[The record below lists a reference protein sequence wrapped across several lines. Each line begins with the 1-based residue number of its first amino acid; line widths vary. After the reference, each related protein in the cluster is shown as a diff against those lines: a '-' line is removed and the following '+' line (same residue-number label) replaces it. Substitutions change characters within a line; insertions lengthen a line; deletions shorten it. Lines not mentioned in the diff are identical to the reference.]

1 MPSTENVITRINP
14 SDVVDA
20 ILAVFITSVKSPH
33 LAFSSIPHETVTISK
48 SKAMSTTK
56 QIDADTQHNQAVDS
70 ASEAGAEID
79 SDNALLESIGYK
91 QRIHKMV
98 NAILLYMHRIA
109 NLIGSYA
116 ISIMGVLGSVP
127 ASWASPLAAGGPA
140 TAIWAWFSGAF
151 FSLCIALS
159 VAELM
164 SAYPTSGGM
173 YFVTK
178 HVFPQDQVPLA
189 AWVIGWSNFLGQTAG
204 AASVGYSIAQMIL
217 AAVVIGSEQED
228 GTFAYTPTAGVT
240 VALSI
245 AILVCHGIICSFPT
259 GKLSQIIKWFAPI
272 NLIGSVAISVALIVL
287 LPDKPPASKVF
298 GDVIDG
304 SGWNSKGFSFLIGYL
319 SVAWTMTDYDATGHI
334 SEELHSAAISGPVAI
349 FQAVLVPW
357 FFGWLLNVALGF
369 GAGDVAT
376 LLSTQ
381 MGNPAAQVFYN
392 AGGRKGGLAMWFWV
406 ILIQFFT
413 GITALLA
420 NTRTCFALARD
431 EALPFSST
439 LRKMDSRTQTPLY
452 SVWAVVTA
460 CCLMNLIGLGSTQT
474 INGIYGVTA
483 PAMDISYI
491 AVIAARLYYQKEHP
505 IAKGPFQLGRWQK
518 PINVIAIV
526 WVIFIS
532 VILFF
537 PPTYPV
543 TALNM
548 NYAVAIAGF
557 IALFAIT
564 WWYLQAKRHYTGPRV
579 DDN

>member
-1 MPSTENVITRINP
+1 MIE
-14 SDVVDA
+14 
-20 ILAVFITSVKSPH
+20 ILMVMMMKQVNTAVQHSQS
-33 LAFSSIPHETVTISK
+33 
-48 SKAMSTTK
+48 
-56 QIDADTQHNQAVDS
+56 ADNILGVG
-70 ASEAGAEID
+70 SEVD
-79 SDNALLESIGYK
+79 SDNALLESIGYR
-91 QRIHKMV
+91 QEFRREFTRWST
-98 NAILLYMHRIA
+98 L
-109 NLIGSYA
+109 SYA

-178 HVFPQDQVPLA
+178 HVFPEDKVPLA
-189 AWVIGWSNFLGQTAG
+189 AWIIGWSNFLGQTAG
-204 AASVGYSIAQMIL
+204 AASLGYSIAQMIL
-217 AAVVIGSEQED
+217 AAVVIGSEQDD
-228 GTFAYTPTAGVT
+228 GTFAYTPTAEVT

-245 AILVCHGIICSFPT
+245 VILICHGIICSFST
-259 GKLSQIIKWFAPI
+259 AKLSSIIKWFAPI
-272 NLIGSVAISVALIVL
+272 NCKPNQLVGSVAISIALLVL
-287 LPDKPPASKVF
+287 LPNKPPASRVF
-298 GDVIDG
+298 GEVSDG

-334 SEELHSAAISGPVAI
+334 SEELHSAAITGPVAI
-349 FQAVLVPW
+349 FQAVLVSW
-357 FFGWLLNVALGF
+357 FFGWLLNIALGF
-369 GAGDVAT
+369 GAGDVAS

-392 AGGRKGGLAMWFWV
+392 AGGRRGGLVMWFWV

-420 NTRTCFALARD
+420 DSRTCFALARD
-431 EALPFSST
+431 EALPFSSA
-439 LRKMDSRTQTPLY
+439 LRRMNSRTQTPLY
-452 SVWAVVTA
+452 SVWVVVMA
-460 CCLMNLIGLGSTQT
+460 CCLMNLIGLGSFQT

-483 PAMDISYI
+483 PAMDLSYI
-491 AVIAARLYYQKEHP
+491 AVIAARMYYEKERP
-505 IAKGPFQLGRWQK
+505 ISKGPFQMGRWQK
-518 PINVIAIV
+518 PINTIAIV
-526 WVIFIS
+526 WVLFIS

-543 TALNM
+543 TPLNM

-557 IALFAIT
+557 VALFAIT
-564 WWYLQAKRHYTGPRV
+564 WWYLQAKRFYTGPRV
-579 DDN
+579 DDS